1 MNAEFARL
9 ERSSQQ
15 DSEPETVPIQSAR
28 YARFGDF
35 CLDLLKHE
43 LCKDGARVKMQ
54 GKVCDVLLILL
65 ETPGDVVTRDALR
78 ARLWPPDTRV
88 NYDANVNT
96 TVNKLRQVLGDSS
109 EQSVFVET
117 IPRKGYSFIAPVE
130 YSDIPPTPTHE
141 ARKSVSTI
149 PRDASPANGH
159 SDIFSASS
167 ISSVWFKAGII
178 ALIAASVLLGAA
190 ILLFTHRPF

>member
-9 ERSSQQ
+9 ETSSQ
-15 DSEPETVPIQSAR
+15 DTEPETVSNPTGR

-117 IPRKGYSFIAPVE
+117 IPRKGYSFIAPVD
-130 YSDIPPTPTHE
+130 YNDIPPAARD
-141 ARKSVSTI
+141 ARKPVSKI
-149 PRDASPANGH
+149 PSDANHTNGQ
-159 SDIFSASS
+159 SEIFSASP
-167 ISSVWFKAGII
+167 ISSMWFKAGII